1 MRNISNERFVA
12 SKVLIEFEDGQMSF
26 RIPRGA
32 TLADVSEK
40 LAKIVRWQIG
50 QPLFIDVRFTAAN
63 GKGYASAYPSS
74 LISQAVE
81 ALYRVSSPAACIVD

>member
-1 MRNISNERFVA
+1 MRNTSNERFVA

-26 RIPRGA
+26 RIPGGA

-40 LAKIVRWQIG
+40 LAKIGRWQKG

-63 GKGYASAYPSS
+63 GNGYTSAHPS
-74 LISQAVE
+74 LISQGVE
-81 ALYRVSSPAACIVD
+81 ALYRGSSRAARIVD